1 MPGLYNNNNNP
12 IPGNGADVF
21 GDKLVGNQFVDG
33 TSQFTLGN
41 FSIASNFSAKNSRDF
56 SLGNFSAPI
65 TLETL
70 QINNISESK
79 ILASNKLEVFI
90 KFDRSKV
97 SNYTLYGSLRE
108 RLKVAVQQ
116 VMKKFP
122 ASMKFTQFREW
133 IDYLSGETAT
143 NISFNP
149 NTNET
154 TLNLNLY
161 TLFNPFGL
169 EFTQSSLVPTAE
181 DTNIIRNLLFSFKKY
196 SLYLN
201 NIQYPL
207 SFIQATSGNT
217 NEGSLSIKV
226 IGDPFSGNS
235 SSVNTFYLKPNTL
248 TTEESFDSLSDIEK
262 FLVERNTI
270 PLYTAKFEQPQETAN
285 GVVLKGKTFITW
297 PSTEDG
303 NIIISGSLFDAYLAQ
318 LFDIADTFDKYKTNL
333 VSRFLTTAAF
343 KEFDTYDEKVD
354 KILKIYGR
362 SFDDI
367 KKYIDGLAY
376 MTNVT
381 YDSQNNVPNE
391 LLKNLAHTLGW
402 GTPSAI
408 KNEGFLNTL
417 FKRNENPEY
426 PSQGVSPTPS
436 ELDFELYRR
445 LLVNTAYL
453 FKSKGTRRGI
463 EFMLRFVGAPE
474 ALIEFNEH
482 VYVAG
487 QPMNMEKFKEL
498 ELKISGGT
506 YTEEYPVLQ
515 TYFSAATNTFP
526 PVIVTGFSQGYE
538 TVTKKSTVNPKALP
552 VDKAGYPTV
561 PHYGP
566 NAYFQAGAGWF
577 EETIEHRGKEI
588 VDYKTSVF
596 TGNTPFIKT
605 KLNQF
610 TYGEPYLQLYRKF
623 PDSKLGFPIVRT
635 VDNKKS
641 WVKKDSTDF
650 RYLNLPDRGTNYQTK
665 NDKLVVNVKNIDV
678 FLNVGQGLEW
688 DVWNFSKRYSCPFG
702 PNILSAPYPGYG
714 GPDWTEI
721 LADATKLSFFEFA
734 QKFWTVLINVK
745 NRQTID
751 DGHAGG
757 YPTLLSIYL
766 DYMNSNQTCGIP
778 SNNYTYEKMIEYV
791 ESMGDY
797 WIRLLEQLIPATTI
811 WQGGIKYENSIF
823 HRYKYAYKHEPLC
836 DDLECFG
843 SFVNCCGP
851 IFNDLIVEA
860 AIVCDMG
867 TFTAAT
873 WHNKITLGGS
883 EYTGNTFYNSTDIYD
898 IPSTAAYLED
908 MTTILSGITTDVTDP
923 NHVLNYYQINDNT
936 GSQIPSISEPNCV
949 VIQGPCSDGTKYP
962 EGNDLWN
969 VDNGYD
975 PHYFTSYI
983 CFTLHASSATTGNST
998 CEYCLPHC
1006 VDQHAPIWVSGTT
1019 YNYHDIVSWGTQL
1032 FIWESPTSNTTPPPG
1047 WVPTSPPGGG
1057 PGPPSPPAG
1066 PPCWPPPCGWVV
1078 HDEMTGIPFLG
1089 GNNFMEGE
1097 DCDNFDEV
1105 IEPPTVTGTTV
1116 TTYPQLFKD
1125 AIFNV
1130 GGQDCFESTYEPCE
1144 ELVDPCAC
1152 TAYYG
1157 QFDPFTVQFS
1167 IGDVVCCPGNKG
1179 TIASRWVRTDQ
1190 YGSCREL
1197 ELFWTVLC
1205 ETDDVQSKCWS
1216 PCDAETSGENRSKG
1230 GIWGKEI
1237 VERPDKTPTL
1247 IVNDYVDPCDPSEP
1261 TPPTNECLECEPI
1274 PTKNIDLD
1282 FYNVPLTTVPQSVI
1296 DFVMNEDQLGENFT
1310 IPMSNLIPAIQDGA
1324 AGIKKARVNICC
1336 LGDKFTHYLRV
1347 YHRLG
1352 GVPFYPTER
1361 TYGDVQFDFNVNQ
1374 NCIVEF
1380 YYVYEGPID
1389 VSNTVGN
1396 TGMNSG
1402 KGQTSNK
1409 FNNPID
1415 RLYMYIPP
1423 TTISTSGTISIIDNP
1438 IIGSNSLT
1446 TNPSFEDYFYNT
1458 NGITI
1463 KIGKKLNSSQWGD
1476 YRLNKVADSLY
1487 LTDNGTGLP
1496 SEEFND
1502 IFDRYWASD
1511 PVTGNAAGTTGLYG
1525 AITINELINVVTSS
1539 GVGVDG
1545 MYRYNWEMQLSC
1557 NGVEVNLLTFTPFMN
1572 PSPLS
1577 YTNGD
1582 VPFSSDCGTDMN
1594 ASMMNQ
1600 NETSDKTI
1608 IKLADKVAQ
1617 GNVFDI
1623 PLDKTLMDMGSRE
1636 KSLKNYTLTRSDI
1649 FIVSNTNPL
1658 TNRRVIEYN
1667 SPAITT
1673 TTTGPTSE
1681 TFMENNRKRI
1691 KLGWLDKIGE
1701 GTENNLT
1708 IEFVSSQNRSRFSQD
1723 LKHKSVGNGAV
1734 TLPSS
1739 DTVTATNEERVN
1751 VYNDRNNRQ
1760 LDINVVDNRGPDTKN
1775 YVTYT
1780 DLRDWATNTIGEVKD
1795 FSNKQILFDS
1805 AGLVN
1810 GFQTGP
1816 TYLTTVANSQYQTGL
1831 VPIGDVESEFLI
1843 STMGSLESYLQY
1855 QTGSTSSGLT
1865 VSLTGVSTNYSGY
1878 TNLSGYTNNQEQNLS
1893 PDYVFD
1899 ISIKGTNMSLYTN
1912 IAMSDPTYGEF
1923 RLLGDDRQ
1931 LQPSIPLPLVDKE
1944 NVLFNI
1950 TRQDVKNGGE
1960 YFYYKVP
1967 QTQDY
1972 RLQYKSYLNL
1982 EYHDDGWCE
1991 YLDTYRNLTQNTF
2004 PNNDYE
2010 FKQLINSSLLYNGG
2024 FPSAPVEYQEGNIAN
2039 IYTQPYGYLTP
2050 VFGYNPNKGF
2060 GNFSLRVYIER
2071 TISGTTSATTL
2082 GNYTIASNS
2091 TVSPYADETLIFPYN
2106 DSDKFTDLYQ
2116 CTGMTASTMVFNKQF
2131 TPYIDTGCVTLNKG
2145 DEIRLKT
2152 AIEWVSTSK
2161 VMSGTSTGTSVT
2173 LTLGSDYTT
2182 SPESRPWFRIINK
2195 ECNVNTSKSYL
2206 YWQPNEETVL
2216 STSFMDGTMVPPAPN
2231 DNKGKLILLN
2241 SITEETNYLV
2251 PKISKNNLQELTY
2264 LDTPDEKNYKGPL
2277 KLVPTAKKT
2286 NRWVKAI
2293 EEGRITDY
2301 KINDGKM
2308 LNKVGDT
2315 HLQWNIPVSVNDSV
2329 ESISVDDSSN
2339 TFIVQSTLKVKGTAN
2354 SFDII
2359 NTFQP
2364 DVKTET
2370 IKEPKNES
2378 KSLFQNATISYTSSR
2393 PLENRTIDFRE
2404 KHTIIRK
2411 KVVIIESG
2419 VYDKDTP
2426 TPTPSRSEYCQ
2437 CGRNQYIEIP
2447 KTSSSPCSK
2456 WCCANAY
2463 KDTEY
2468 YGCKDKS
2475 QREWAMGLEKETLVT
2490 SRPLQIIE
2498 GKPPG
2503 VIRF

>member
-56 SLGNFSAPI
+56 SLGNFSEPI
-65 TLETL
+65 NLETL
-70 QINNISESK
+70 KITDISESK
-79 ILASNKLEVFI
+79 LFASNQLEVFI

-122 ASMKFTQFREW
+122 VSMKFTQFREW

-143 NISFNP
+143 NISFNG

-154 TLNLNLY
+154 ILSLNLY

-169 EFTQSSLVPTAE
+169 EFTQSSLVPTTE

-201 NIQYPL
+201 NVQYPL

-217 NEGSLSIKV
+217 NLGSLNIKV
-226 IGDPFSGNS
+226 IGNPFSGS
-235 SSVNTFYLKPNTL
+235 SSSINTFYLKPNTL

-285 GVVLKGKTFITW
+285 GVILKGKTFITW
-297 PSTEDG
+297 PSTDDG
-303 NIIISGSLFDAYLAQ
+303 NIIIGGSLFDAYLAQ

-391 LLKNLAHTLGW
+391 LLKNLAQTLGW

-408 KNEGFLNTL
+408 KNEGFLDTL
-417 FKRNENPEY
+417 FKRNETIEY
-426 PSQGVSPTPS
+426 SSQGVNPTPS

-487 QPMNMEKFKEL
+487 QQMNMEKFQEL
-498 ELKISGGT
+498 KLKISGGT

-538 TVTKKSTVNPKALP
+538 TVTKKTTVNPKALP
-552 VDKAGYPTV
+552 VDREGYPTV
-561 PHYGP
+561 PRYGP

-577 EETIEHRGKEI
+577 EETTEHRGKEI
-588 VDYKTSVF
+588 VDYRTSIF

-665 NDKLVVNVKNIDV
+665 NDKLVINVKNVDV

-766 DYMNSNQTCGIP
+766 DYMNSSQTCGIP

-797 WIRLLEQLIPATTI
+797 WMRLLEQLIPATTI

-836 DDLECFG
+836 DDLDCFG

-883 EYTGNTFYNSTDIYD
+883 EYTGNTFYNSTNIYD
-898 IPSTAAYLED
+898 IPSTTAYLED
-908 MTTILSGITTDVTDP
+908 MTTILSGITTDTTDP

-936 GSQIPSISEPNCV
+936 GSQIPSISAPNCI
-949 VIQGPCSDGTKYP
+949 VIQGPCGDGTKYAK
-962 EGNDLWN
+962 GNDLWN
-969 VDNGYD
+969 VNNGYN

-998 CEYCLPHC
+998 CEYCLPNC

-1019 YNYHDIVSWGTQL
+1019 YNYNDVVSWGTEL
-1032 FIWESPTSNTTPPPG
+1032 FIWKNPTSNTTQTPYWNPPTVG
-1047 WVPTSPPGGG
+1047 GGGG
-1057 PGPPSPPAG
+1057 PGPPTLPGA
-1066 PPCWPPPCGWVV
+1066 PCWPPSECWTP
-1078 HDEMTGIPFLG
+1078 HEEMTGIPFLG

-1105 IEPPTVTGTTV
+1105 IEPTTVTGTTV

-1152 TAYYG
+1152 TTYYG
-1157 QFDPFTVQFS
+1157 LFDVFTVQFS

-1190 YGSCREL
+1190 YGSCREF
-1197 ELFWTVLC
+1197 ELFWGLLC
-1205 ETDDVQSKCWS
+1205 ERDDVQSKCWS
-1216 PCDAETSGENRSKG
+1216 LCDDETSGENRSKG

-1261 TPPTNECLECEPI
+1261 TPPTNECLECEEAA
-1274 PTKNIDLD
+1274 TKNIDLD
-1282 FYNVPLTTVPQSVI
+1282 FYNVPLTAVPQSVL
-1296 DFVMNEDQLGENFT
+1296 DFVMSEDQLQERFT
-1310 IPMSNLIPAIQDGA
+1310 VPLSDLIAVINAGF
-1324 AGIKKARVNICC
+1324 AGIKKARVNLCC
-1336 LGDKFTHYLRV
+1336 LGDKFIHYLRV
-1347 YHRLG
+1347 YNRVGWLPG
-1352 GVPFYPTER
+1352 STSEIS
-1361 TYGDVQFDFNVNQ
+1361 YGDVKFDFNVNQ
-1374 NCIVEF
+1374 SCVVDF
-1380 YYVYEGPID
+1380 YYVYEGPLD
-1389 VSNTVGN
+1389 PVTSGVK
-1396 TGMNSG
+1396 NSG

-1409 FNNPID
+1409 TNNPID

-1423 TTISTSGTISIIDNP
+1423 TTISTSATISIIN
-1438 IIGSNSLT
+1438 
-1446 TNPSFEDYFYNT
+1446 NPSANVLLSANLALTDYFDST

-1463 KIGKKLNSSQWGD
+1463 KIGKMLDNSQWGD
-1476 YRLNKVADSLY
+1476 YRLNRVPDSRY

-1502 IFDRYWASD
+1502 IFDRYWALD
-1511 PVTGNAAGTTGLYG
+1511 PLAGSVAGGVPGLYG
-1525 AITINELINVVTSS
+1525 ALDVNEMVKVVTSS
-1539 GVGVDG
+1539 TWPPVFGGA
-1545 MYRYNWEMQLSC
+1545 YRYNWEMQLSC
-1557 NGVEVNLLTFTPFMN
+1557 NGRDVNLLTFTPFMDPN
-1572 PSPLS
+1572 PIV
-1577 YTNGD
+1577 YHNGD

-1594 ASMMNQ
+1594 AVVINQ
-1600 NETSDKTI
+1600 NEKSATMTI
-1608 IKLADKVAQ
+1608 NLADKVAQ
-1617 GNVFDI
+1617 GNILDI
-1623 PLDKTLMDMGSRE
+1623 PLDKTLMDIGSTE
-1636 KSLKNYTLTRSDI
+1636 KSLKNYTLTRGDI
-1649 FIVSNTNPL
+1649 FIISNTNPL
-1658 TNRRVIEYN
+1658 TSRRVIEYN
-1667 SPAITT
+1667 SPTITT

-1681 TFMENNRKRI
+1681 TFMENNQKRI
-1691 KLGWLDKIGE
+1691 KLGWLDKIAQGS
-1701 GTENNLT
+1701 ENNV
-1708 IEFVSSQNRSRFSQD
+1708 IVEFASSQNKARFSQD
-1723 LKHKSVGNGAV
+1723 LRHKSVGNGVV

-1739 DTVTATNEERVN
+1739 DLLTANNEESVV

-1760 LDINVVDNRGPDTKN
+1760 LDINVVDNRGPATKN

-1780 DLRDWATNTIGEVKD
+1780 DLRDWATNTIGDVKD
-1795 FSNKQILFDS
+1795 FSNKEILFDS
-1805 AGLVN
+1805 AGLVT
-1810 GFQTGP
+1810 GFHTGP
-1816 TYLTTVANSQYQTGL
+1816 TYLTEIANSQYRTGL

-1843 STMGSLESYLQY
+1843 STMGSLESYLRY

-1865 VSLTGVSTNYSGY
+1865 VSLTGVSTSYSGY

-1899 ISIKGTNMSLYTN
+1899 ISLKGTDMSLHSN
-1912 IAMSDPTYGEF
+1912 IAMSDPIYGEF

-1931 LQPSIPLPLVDKE
+1931 LQPAIPLPLVDKE

-1950 TRQDVKNGGE
+1950 PRQDVKNGGE

-1967 QTQDY
+1967 KTQEY

-1982 EYHDDGWCE
+1982 EYHDAGWCE
-1991 YLDTYRNLTQNTF
+1991 YLDTYRNLTENTF

-2024 FPSAPVEYQEGNIAN
+2024 FGSAPIEYQEGNIAN
-2039 IYTQPYGYLTP
+2039 PYTQPYGHLTP

-2071 TISGTTSATTL
+2071 ITPGTKSTTSL
-2082 GNYTIASNS
+2082 GSYTIASNP
-2091 TVSPYADETLIFPYN
+2091 TLSPHANETLIFPYN

-2116 CTGMTASTMVFNKQF
+2116 CTGMTASTVVFSKQC
-2131 TPYIDTGCVTLNKG
+2131 TPYIDTGCVTLNEG

-2152 AIEWVSTSK
+2152 AIEWISTSK
-2161 VMSGTSTGTSVT
+2161 VLSGTSTGTSVT

-2195 ECNVNTSKSYL
+2195 ECNVKTSTSYL
-2206 YWQPNEETVL
+2206 YWQPNEDSVL
-2216 STSFMDGTMVPPAPN
+2216 TESFIGGVNVPPAPN
-2231 DNKGKLILLN
+2231 DKKGKLILLG
-2241 SITEETNYLV
+2241 SITEETNYLI
-2251 PKISKNNLQELTY
+2251 PKISKNNLKELTY
-2264 LDTPDEKNYKGPL
+2264 LDIPDEKNYKGPL
-2277 KLVPTAKKT
+2277 KLVPTAIKT

-2301 KINDGKM
+2301 MINDGKM

-2315 HLQWNIPVSVNDSV
+2315 HLQWNVPININDGI
-2329 ESISVDDSSN
+2329 ESISLDDSSN
-2339 TFIVQSTLKVKGTAN
+2339 TFIVQSTLKVKGTGK
-2354 SFDII
+2354 SFDIL

-2370 IKEPKNES
+2370 IKESKTES
-2378 KSLFQNATISYTSSR
+2378 RTLFDRAGISYTSSR

-2411 KVVIIESG
+2411 KVVMVESG

-2426 TPTPSRSEYCQ
+2426 TPTLTRSEYCQ
-2437 CGRNQYIEIP
+2437 CGVNQYIEIP
-2447 KTSSSPCSK
+2447 KTSNSPCSK

-2463 KDTEY
+2463 KATEY

-2475 QREWAMGLEKETLVT
+2475 PQQWAMGLEKETLVT

-2498 GKPPG
+2498 GKPSG